1 MKYLLLLIFTLLLF
15 GCSSKDKRVLDLSE
29 IGQMKKDDYI
39 DHLANVGDDYIK
51 SEELKTIKISDK
63 SKKFLEK
70 IYERIVFNNQQ
81 LLNQSY
87 QPEFNFIKQNS
98 PFLFSLP
105 KGKFYFSTAI
115 MTKYLKSEELFIAAF
130 AAEIVRSQRAI
141 YEKRQIY
148 PTGVYTTERLIQLT
162 RLKAETKQRVNEW
175 TYFVLKRAGYD
186 STAYLNWIQTQN
198 RNTLDF
204 AFYLGDLYGISR
216 EEHLFKGFITK
227 QGIVEGDRTFN
238 ESNSSTDFYSL
249 LQQMAR

>member
-1 MKYLLLLIFTLLLF
+1 MKYFLILTFIFLLF
-15 GCSSKDKRVLDLSE
+15 GCSSKSKNIVDLSD
-29 IGQMKKDDYI
+29 ISSMKKDDYI
-39 DHLANVGDDYIK
+39 DHLAQVGDDYIK
-51 SEELKTIKISDK
+51 SDEIKIIKISEK

-87 QPEFNFIKQNS
+87 TPEFNFVKHNS

-238 ESNSSTDFYSL
+238 ESNSSTNYYSL